1 MTIKAIQDYYRDEYA
16 HCFGCGRLNEE
27 GMHIKS
33 YWNGEESVCHVLPKP
48 YFTGGFPG
56 NLYGGLIA
64 SLIDCHS
71 AATASAAKLSEKIF
85 ALDDQPLS
93 RFVTAS
99 LKVDYLKPTPIGEM
113 LELRGRIEE
122 IKARKVIVNVTLSA
136 KGDICARGE
145 VILVQLPEGDGNVSA
160 L

>member
-16 HCFGCGRLNEE
+16 HCFGCGRHNKD
-27 GMHIKS
+27 GMQIKS
-33 YWNGEESVCHVLPKP
+33 HWNGEESVCHVMPKP

-71 AATASAAKLSEKIF
+71 AATASAAKFHEKAF

-99 LKVDYLKPTPIGEM
+99 LKVDYMKPTPMGKM
-113 LELRGRIEE
+113 LELRGRMGE
-122 IKARKVIVNVTLSA
+122 IKGRKVIVNVTLSA
-136 KGDICARGE
+136 EGDICARGE
-145 VILVQLPEGDGNVSA
+145 VILVQLSEQDER
-160 L
+160 